1 MILLDTNVIS
11 EVTKIGANQVVLSY
25 VNGLAPETI
34 FTAAI
39 CEAEIRYGL
48 LLLPAGRRRE
58 LLIAQMAAF
67 FDIALRDQVLR
78 FDRACAAL
86 YGEIRSARE
95 AAGRPISAADAMI
108 AATVRAYGATFI
120 ATRNTRDFAL
130 CGVGLVDPWR
140 AA

>member
-1 MILLDTNVIS
+1 MRGRDTLRFDP
-11 EVTKIGANQVVLSY
+11 VTRGAQTRFADRINDR
-25 VNGLAPETI
+25 I
-34 FTAAI
+34 F
-39 CEAEIRYGL
+39 YN
-48 LLLPAGRRRE
+48 
-58 LLIAQMAAF
+58 
-67 FDIALRDQVLR
+67 ALRDQVLR
-78 FDRACAAL
+78 FVRACAAL

-108 AATVRAYGATFI
+108 AATARAYGATFI